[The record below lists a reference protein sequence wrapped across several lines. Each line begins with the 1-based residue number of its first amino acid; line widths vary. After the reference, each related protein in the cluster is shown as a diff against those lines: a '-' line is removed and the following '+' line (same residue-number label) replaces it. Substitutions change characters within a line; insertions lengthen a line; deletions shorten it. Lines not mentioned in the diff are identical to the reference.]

1 MKMKHRPYAGRLLIA
16 TLLTLASS
24 NLVAQETEGTLEKIA
39 RTGEFVIGYRAD
51 SSPLSYENAEGQP
64 SGYSV
69 DLCRR
74 VAAGIK
80 AHFGEQEIETKF
92 LRIAPDERIS
102 AVVDGKIDIECGST
116 TITLSRQ
123 EQVDFS
129 LPTFVTG
136 GSVLSLASSGIQ
148 SMADLSGKK
157 VGVAKDTTT
166 LDQLRNHLEQNL
178 IDAEVVV
185 VAKQLNRG
193 DIDAL
198 ASDQIVLIGQII
210 EAINPK
216 RYALVSE
223 IFSYEPYGFAVRRND
238 ADFRLVVNTA
248 LSQLYRSGQ
257 HAAIFQKWIGRIGQ
271 HAAIFQKWIGRIGIQ
286 VPPIL
291 AAMYQLNAL
300 PE

>member
-185 VAKQLNRG
+185 VANRNEGIRQLNRG

-271 HAAIFQKWIGRIGIQ
+271 

>member
-185 VAKQLNRG
+185 VANRNEGIRQLNRG

-257 HAAIFQKWIGRIGQ
+257 HAAIFQKWIGRIG
-271 HAAIFQKWIGRIGIQ
+271 IQ